1 MTERSPRATAAVHR
15 GTAEV
20 LDETPLFAAMS
31 PTARARVVGA
41 SRMHVYDRG
50 DVVFF
55 EADRP
60 TAVHV
65 VASGLLRVF
74 VTSFDGSEPT
84 LALLS
89 EGTVVGEL
97 GVLADVP
104 RSASVAA
111 LRRSQ
116 LVEIPGEVFRE
127 VYDTEPAVPRRLV
140 ELLSDR
146 LRTTSDGLADLT
158 YLDLG
163 GRLAK
168 YLLRECERTGDTTLV
183 LTLNQTELGQMIGGA
198 RQTVNQLLQ
207 SLERANLIVV
217 EGRTIRVVDRDGLQ
231 LRALSAH

>member
-1 MTERSPRATAAVHR
+1 
-15 GTAEV
+15 
-20 LDETPLFAAMS
+20 
-31 PTARARVVGA
+31 
-41 SRMHVYDRG
+41 
-50 DVVFF
+50 
-55 EADRP
+55 
-60 TAVHV
+60 
-65 VASGLLRVF
+65 
-74 VTSFDGSEPT
+74 
-84 LALLS
+84 
-89 EGTVVGEL
+89 VGEL